1 MSTGGIAFAKTWR
14 HREFRIIIKLK
25 LVYFDRSMD
34 CVFKTAGA
42 YGRRTEQRSDHKPIF
57 MKRQ

>member
-1 MSTGGIAFAKTWR
+1 MSAGGIAFAMTWR
-14 HREFRIIIKLK
+14 HREFRIIRTLK

-34 CVFKTAGA
+34 YLFKTAGA
-42 YGRRTEQRSDHKPIF
+42 YGRRTKQRSAHKPIF